1 MKIVI
6 PDDYEDNFTDSP
18 QLARLMELGE
28 VAHYTGRPASEEQMA
43 GRIAGADV
51 ILTVR
56 YQTDF
61 RNTSLL
67 DAARELRF
75 ISIWGTRPRAVDM
88 ERARERGVSVAV
100 TPGAGSPS
108 VAEHTMMMVLALA
121 KRLPFQGSAMRAG
134 AWERVKGVELL
145 GKTLSVIGFGHIGS
159 KVVPMARGF
168 GMEALAWSKN
178 MTPERAAFAGARA
191 ATLDECMLADFVT
204 IQLHVTPETRGI
216 ISKERI
222 AQMKPT
228 AFLINTSRAA
238 LVDMDALLEALQERR
253 IAGAGLDVFEPEEP
267 LPGDSPFRSL
277 DNVVLT
283 PHVAAHTGGAVEREA
298 RIAVD
303 NVEAFIRGNPQNLVF
318 EDA

>member
-6 PDDYEDNFTDSP
+6 PDDYEDNFTDSA
-18 QLARLMELGE
+18 QLARLEGLGE
-28 VAHYTGRPASEEQMA
+28 VAHFTERPRDEGEMA
-43 GRIAGADV
+43 ERIADAEV

-56 YQTDF
+56 YQTDLK
-61 RNTSLL
+61 TTALL
-67 DAARELRF
+67 DAASKLRF
-75 ISIWGTRPRAVDM
+75 ISVWGTRPRAVDM
-88 ERARERGVSVAV
+88 KRARKRGVSVAV

-121 KRLPFQGSAMRAG
+121 KRLPFQGPAMRAG
-134 AWERVKGVELL
+134 AWERVQGVELL

-168 GMEALAWSKN
+168 GMEVLAWSKN
-178 MTPERAAFAGARA
+178 MTPERAAKEGARA
-191 ATLDECMLADFVT
+191 ATLDDCMHCDFVT

-216 ISKERI
+216 ISRERI
-222 AQMKPT
+222 AEMKPT

-238 LVDMDALLEALQERR
+238 LVDMDALLEALREKR

-267 LPGDSPFRSL
+267 LPEDSPFKAL
-277 DNVVLT
+277 DNVILT
-283 PHVAAHTGGAVEREA
+283 PHVAAHTEGAVEREA

-303 NVEAFIRGNPQNLVF
+303 NVEAYLRGSPQYLVF

>member
-6 PDDYEDNFTDSP
+6 PVDYEGNFTDSP
-18 QLARLMELGE
+18 HLARLEGLGE
-28 VAHYTGRPASEEQMA
+28 VAHFTERPGNEGEMG
-43 GRIAGADV
+43 GRIADAEV

-61 RNTSLL
+61 KNSALL
-67 DAARELRF
+67 DVARNLRF

-88 ERARERGVSVAV
+88 KRARERSVSVAV

-108 VAEHTMMMVLALA
+108 VAEHTMMMVLSLA
-121 KRLPFQGSAMRAG
+121 KRLPYQGPAMRAG
-134 AWERVKGVELL
+134 AWERVRGVELL
-145 GKTLSVIGFGHIGS
+145 GKTLSVIGFGHVGS

-168 GMEALAWSKN
+168 GMEVLAWSKR
-178 MTPERAAFAGARA
+178 MTPERAAKVGARA
-191 ATLDECMLADFVT
+191 AALDDCMRADFVT
-204 IQLHVTPETRGI
+204 IQLHVTPDTRGI
-216 ISKERI
+216 ISRERI
-222 AQMKPT
+222 AGMKPT

-238 LVDMDALLEALQERR
+238 LVDMDALLEALREKR

-267 LPGDSPFRSL
+267 LPGDSPYRSL
-277 DNVVLT
+277 DNVILT
-283 PHVAAHTGGAVEREA
+283 PHVAAHTEGAVEREA

-303 NVEAFIRGNPQNLVF
+303 NVAAFVRGEPQNLVF

>member
-6 PDDYEDNFTDSP
+6 PDDYEGNFTDSP
-18 QLARLMELGE
+18 QLARLEGLGE
-28 VAHYTGRPASEEQMA
+28 VSHFTKRPASDEEMA
-43 GRIAGADV
+43 GRIRDAEV

-61 RNTSLL
+61 KNTGLL
-67 DAARELRF
+67 DAAPKLRF
-75 ISIWGTRPRAVDM
+75 ISVWGTRPRAVDM
-88 ERARERGVSVAV
+88 KRTRERGVSVSV

-108 VAEHTMMMVLALA
+108 VAEHTMMMVLTLG
-121 KRLPFQGSAMRAG
+121 KRLPYQGPAMRAG
-134 AWERVKGVELL
+134 AWERVRGVELL

-168 GMEALAWSKN
+168 GMEVLAWSRR
-178 MTPERAAFAGARA
+178 MTPERAAKEGARA
-191 ATLDECMLADFVT
+191 AALDDCMRCDFVT
-204 IQLHVTPETRGI
+204 IHLHVTPETRGI
-216 ISKERI
+216 ISRERI
-222 AQMKPT
+222 AGMKST

-238 LVDMDALLEALQERR
+238 LVDMDALLEALREKR

-267 LPGDSPFRSL
+267 LPGDSPYRSL
-277 DNVVLT
+277 DNVILT
-283 PHVAAHTGGAVEREA
+283 PHVAAHTEGAVEREA

-303 NVEAFIRGNPQNLVF
+303 NVEAFVRGEPQNLVF

>member
-6 PDDYEDNFTDSP
+6 PDDYEGNFKGSSH
-18 QLARLMELGE
+18 LARLEGLGE
-28 VAHYTGRPASEEQMA
+28 VAHFTERPRDEGEMA
-43 GRIAGADV
+43 ERIADAEV

-61 RNTSLL
+61 KSTALL
-67 DAARELRF
+67 DVARNLNF

-88 ERARERGVSVAV
+88 KRAHERGVSVSV

-121 KRLPFQGSAMRAG
+121 KRLPFQGAAMRAG
-134 AWERVKGVELL
+134 AWERVRGVELL

-168 GMEALAWSKN
+168 GMEVLAWSRN
-178 MTPERAAFAGARA
+178 MTPERAAGAGARA
-191 ATLDECMLADFVT
+191 ASLDDCMRCDFVT
-204 IQLHVTPETRGI
+204 IQLHVTPETKGI
-216 ISKERI
+216 ISRERI
-222 AQMKPT
+222 AGMKST

-238 LVDMDALLEALQERR
+238 LVDMDALLEALREKR

-267 LPGDSPFRSL
+267 LPADSPLRRL

-283 PHVAAHTGGAVEREA
+283 PHVAAHTEGAVEREA

-303 NVEAFIRGNPQNLVF
+303 NVEAFVRGNPENLVF

>member
-6 PDDYEDNFTDSP
+6 PDDYEGNFMDSP
-18 QLARLMELGE
+18 HLARLENLGE
-28 VAHYTGRPASEEQMA
+28 VAHFTERPASEDGMA
-43 GRIAGADV
+43 ERIADAEV

-61 RNTSLL
+61 KNTGLL
-67 DAARELRF
+67 DAAPKLRF
-75 ISIWGTRPRAVDM
+75 ISVWGTRPRAVNM
-88 ERARERGVSVAV
+88 ERARERGVSVSV

-121 KRLPFQGSAMRAG
+121 KRLPYQGPAMRAG
-134 AWERVKGVELL
+134 AWERVRGVELL
-145 GKTLSVIGFGHIGS
+145 GKTLSVIGFGHIGG

-168 GMEALAWSKN
+168 GMEVLAWSRH
-178 MTPERAAFAGARA
+178 MTPERADGAGALA
-191 ATLDECMLADFVT
+191 AALDDCMRADFVT

-222 AQMKPT
+222 AGMKPT

-238 LVDMDALLEALQERR
+238 LVDMDALLEALREKR

-277 DNVVLT
+277 DNVILT

-303 NVEAFIRGNPQNLVF
+303 NVEAYLRGSPQNLVF

>member
-6 PDDYEDNFTDSP
+6 PDDYEGNFTDSP
-18 QLARLMELGE
+18 QLARLEGLGE
-28 VAHYTGRPASEEQMA
+28 VAHFTGRPVDEKEMA
-43 GRIAGADV
+43 ERIADAEI

-61 RNTSLL
+61 KNAGLL
-67 DAARELRF
+67 DAAPKLRF
-75 ISIWGTRPRAVDM
+75 ISVWGTRPRAVDM
-88 ERARERGVSVAV
+88 KRARERGVSVAV

-108 VAEHTMMMVLALA
+108 VAEHTMMMALALA
-121 KRLPFQGSAMRAG
+121 KRLPYQGPAMRAG
-134 AWERVKGVELL
+134 AWERVQGVELL
-145 GKTLSVIGFGHIGS
+145 GKTLSVVGFGHIGS

-168 GMEALAWSKN
+168 GMEALAWSKH
-178 MTPERAAFAGARA
+178 MTPERAAKAGARA
-191 ATLDECMLADFVT
+191 ATLEDCMLADFVT

-216 ISKERI
+216 ISRERI
-222 AQMKPT
+222 AGMKST

-238 LVDMDALLEALQERR
+238 LVDMEALLEALREKR

-267 LPGDSPFRSL
+267 LPEDSPYRSL
-277 DNVVLT
+277 DNVILT
-283 PHVAAHTGGAVEREA
+283 PHVAAHTEGAVEREA

>member
-6 PDDYEDNFTDSP
+6 PDDYEGSFTDSP
-18 QLARLMELGE
+18 QLARLGTLGE
-28 VAHYTGRPASEEQMA
+28 VAHFTGLPGDEAEMA
-43 GRIAGADV
+43 ERIADADV

-61 RNTSLL
+61 KNTSLL

-88 ERARERGVSVAV
+88 KRARVRGVSVSV

-108 VAEHTMMMVLALA
+108 VAEHTMMMALALA
-121 KRLPFQGSAMRAG
+121 KRLPFQGPAMGAG
-134 AWERVKGVELL
+134 EWERVRGVELL

-168 GMEALAWSKN
+168 GMEALAWSRH
-178 MTPERAAFAGARA
+178 MTPERAACAGARA

-238 LVDMDALLEALQERR
+238 LVDMDALLAALRERR

-283 PHVAAHTGGAVEREA
+283 PHVAAHTEGAVEREA

-303 NVEAFIRGNPQNLVF
+303 NVEAFVRGNPQNLVF